1 MLDSR
6 PPSTL
11 LNYYSA
17 YYCPVCRHGEIA
29 TLPLMEAFSC
39 NFCCHIFTA
48 NLDKQAITIVDS
60 QLPLTWYWTG
70 KRWQNIRSV
79 QTFQWGYRFL
89 ALGFLVLPTLIV
101 AAGAYLFPVLPDSP
115 LGWLGWFWVGLTFIS
130 HLSCL
135 LWLVL
140 EYYQFPLSLYFEALR
155 NNLLSRLSSLNHLHN

>member
-1 MLDSR
+1 MLS
-6 PPSTL
+6 SGSSSNL

-17 YYCPVCRHGEIA
+17 YYCPVCRHGEIT

-39 NFCCHIFTA
+39 NFCHHIFTA

-70 KRWQNIRSV
+70 TRWRNIRSV
-79 QTFQWGYRFL
+79 TTFQWGYRLL
-89 ALGFLVLPTLIV
+89 ALGFIILPTLIIGT
-101 AAGAYLFPVLPDSP
+101 GAYLFPRLPDSP
-115 LGWLGWFWVGLTFIS
+115 LSWFPWFWTGLTFIC

-140 EYYQFPLSLYFEALR
+140 EYYQFPLALYLEALR
-155 NNLLSRLSSLNHLHN
+155 NNMLPR